1 VICRYTLY
9 LTDNL
14 LSCRINDMNIVTPG
28 IRLKNAG
35 LSKNAIHKQ
44 SGQDQGQQRA

>member
-1 VICRYTLY
+1 
-9 LTDNL
+9 
-14 LSCRINDMNIVTPG
+14 MNIVTPG

-44 SGQDQGQQRA
+44 SRQDQGQQRFTPQQQSHGI